1 MGRRQARSLGLA
13 LALGALTF
21 GACTCGQDD
30 ARVELARA
38 RALLESMRT
47 ARAGEASA
55 AKLHDVEARRLTDA
69 TRAMWG
75 PLAEVTD
82 ADGVREALERLLP
95 GTRVR
100 VMPAGRDYD
109 VTITGTTIGE
119 LPPHRSAA
127 QTLDRLRGAVQLD
140 VMRVFAVERGAW
152 SIHLLVP
159 ELDPAQRPRPLP
171 AQPFRAPRPELD
183 PAAQAAL
190 ADELKAITAL
200 EADLRRIDLEI
211 ASGASAQAQ
220 AKALA
225 EQIGRAT
232 ELRREAVP
240 TELVRALLGGPRP
253 PLVELKA
260 SRADGRTVVEGRL
273 APGADA
279 DALNGALRGFD
290 AVELSLAGDRVTG
303 SLGEPRP
310 LPIGGRNVGI
320 PARGLRPGGRPLH

>member
-1 MGRRQARSLGLA
+1 MPAAHARHLGLA
-13 LALGALTF
+13 VTLGALSL
-21 GACTCGQDD
+21 GACTCGRDD
-30 ARVELARA
+30 ARLELARS
-38 RALLESMRT
+38 RALLESMRA
-47 ARAGEASA
+47 ARAEEASA
-55 AKLHDVEARRLTDA
+55 AKLHDVEARRLTDT

-100 VMPAGRDYD
+100 VLPAGRDYD

-140 VMRVFAVERGAW
+140 VLRVFAVERGAW

-183 PAAQAAL
+183 AASEKAL
-190 ADELKAITAL
+190 ADELRAIAAL
-200 EADLRRIDLEI
+200 EADLRRLDLEI
-211 ASGASAQAQ
+211 ASGAAAKAQTE
-220 AKALA
+220 ALA
-225 EQIGRAT
+225 EQIGRVTA
-232 ELRREAVP
+232 RRAEAVP
-240 TELVRALLGGPRP
+240 TALVRAVLGGPQP

-260 SRADGRTVVEGRL
+260 SRAEGRTLLEGRL

-279 DALNGALRGFD
+279 AALNGALRGFD
-290 AVELSLAGDRVTG
+290 AVALDLAGDRVTG
-303 SLGEPRP
+303 SLGDPRP
-310 LPIGGRNVGI
+310 VPLGGRNVGL